1 LEKNRKIANARAL
14 RHHGTDAEFKL
25 WRFLR
30 NRQIG
35 GFRFRRQAPLGRY
48 IVDFGCMD
56 AKVIVELD
64 GGQHAEHTRDDEI
77 RTEYLERGGFRV
89 LRFRN
94 DDVLLRTDD
103 VLAVILGSLEQFSPH
118 PGPLP
123 RAGEGEKRRV
133 LEASR
138 QSASLSNGEGEKRSP
153 PLSLYIHIPWCVKK
167 CPYCDFNSHGLRAAM
182 PEREYVAALLADLDG
197 DLADCGEAIH
207 RREITS
213 VFFGGGTP
221 SLFAPNAIAAI
232 LDGAAARIPFARDCE
247 ITLETNPGTV
257 EHGRFDGYRSA
268 GVNRISFGV
277 QSFDDEKLR
286 ALGRIHSSAEAE
298 NAIRQAQ
305 DAGYD
310 NINLDL
316 MYALPQQTLD
326 GALADVE
333 RAVALQPAHLSHYQ
347 LTLEP
352 GTPFAKTPPPLP
364 DHDAAWDMQEACQA
378 RLAQAGYAQYEVS
391 AYALPGRRC
400 RHNLNYWTF
409 GDYLGMGAGA
419 HGKISRPGTRN
430 EGLGESGREL
440 NIKVQRRWKI
450 RSPVAYLQHART
462 PQRIG
467 GDETIGAEH
476 LPFEFMLNAL
486 RLNDGVPIADFTTR
500 TGLPAETIA
509 APLHEARAKGWLTG
523 DAERLQ
529 PTPLGQRFLNDLI
542 EIFLPDAPE
551 RPHA

>member
-1 LEKNRKIANARAL
+1 MERPHKIANARAL

-30 NRQIG
+30 NRQLG

-48 IVDFGCMD
+48 IVDFVCMD
-56 AKVIVELD
+56 AKVVVELD

-103 VLAVILGSLEQFSPH
+103 VLAVILGSLEQFFPH

-123 RAGEGEKRRV
+123 QAGEGEKRRV
-133 LEASR
+133 LGASR
-138 QSASLSNGEGEKRSP
+138 QSLSLPKGEGEKRSP

-167 CPYCDFNSHGLRAAM
+167 CPYCDFNSHGLRSAM

-221 SLFAPNAIAAI
+221 SLFAPDAIAAI

-352 GTPFAKTPPPLP
+352 GTPFARTPPPLP

-378 RLAQAGYAQYEVS
+378 RMAQAGYAQYEVS
-391 AYALPGRRC
+391 AYAQPDKRC

-409 GDYLGMGAGA
+409 GDYLGIGAGA
-419 HGKISRPGTRN
+419 HGKLTGAHAI
-430 EGLGESGREL
+430 
-440 NIKVQRRWKI
+440 QRRWKI
-450 RSPVAYLQHART
+450 RSPVAYLQHAGT

-467 GDETIGAEH
+467 GDETIGAGQ

-486 RLNDGVPIADFTTR
+486 RLNDGVPITDFTTR

-509 APLHEARAKGWLTG
+509 VPLHEARAKGWLTG

-529 PTPLGQRFLNDLI
+529 STPLGQRFLNDLI